1 MSNNDNGLKHIA
13 VVGNP
18 NTGKSTLFNVLTG
31 LRQKVGNYPGVT
43 VEHHT
48 GITSLG
54 DQAVELIDV
63 PGCYSLAAHSP
74 DEMLAI
80 DVLTGQLAEAR
91 QPDAVLVV
99 VDASN
104 LRRNLFFATQ
114 VLELGLPTVIALNM
128 SDVAAEHHIHIDLA
142 ALSDSLGAPVVPCS
156 AAKNEGLAELKKA
169 LASAVNRSSHGSSIN
184 LLPVISATAQQL
196 SQQTPFANARI
207 ATCDIQRALIDFEG
221 YAAQRIQNQLGEL
234 ATQALVQGRQSIA
247 DQLHDDSPLGAVE
260 ARSRYRWIDQQLKHI
275 ISGQAQRPTKWVDRL
290 DTALA
295 HPLIGTL
302 GFVMVMATVF
312 QAVFAWAVPFMDA
325 IDAGT
330 SAVGGWVGGAL
341 PDGALNSLIVDGVI
355 AGVGSVVIFLPQILI
370 LFAFILLLEDIGY
383 MARAAFM
390 MDRLM
395 RWCGLSGQSFIPML
409 SSFACAV
416 PGIMATRVIPERKD
430 RIATILA
437 APFMTCSARLPV
449 YALLIAAFV
458 PHHTWLGGL
467 INLPGLVLLGLYL
480 LGIAGGIFTAWLF
493 KKTVL
498 RGVTPPFLLELPPFR
513 RPNWRSFAINLAERA
528 MIFLRRAGTV
538 IFAVTIIVWG
548 ATYFPRNAGLEQQR
562 DQQIAAVQQLNLGA
576 ETSTTSIEE
585 RIAEIENQ
593 YAADHL
599 DQSILGRMGHSIEPL
614 FAPLGWDWRVS
625 AAVLAS
631 FPAREVVVAV
641 LGTIYAVG
649 AEADETDQTLI
660 ERLRS
665 AQWPDGRPV
674 FTTGMA
680 IGLLIFYAWCL
691 QCMATIAT
699 IRRETGGWRWPIVAW
714 SYMTLLGY
722 LGALLAYQV
731 IG

>member
-1 MSNNDNGLKHIA
+1 MSHNDNGLKQVA

-48 GITSLG
+48 GITNLG
-54 DQAVELIDV
+54 DQVVELIDV

-80 DVLTGQLAEAR
+80 DVLTGQLPNAPEPNAI
-91 QPDAVLVV
+91 LIV

-114 VLELGLPTVIALNM
+114 VLELGLPTVVALNM
-128 SDVAAEHHIHIDLA
+128 SDVAEERHIHINLT
-142 ALSDSLGAPVVPCS
+142 ALSDSLGAPVIPCS
-156 AAKNEGLAELKKA
+156 AAKSEGLVALKKA
-169 LASAVNRSSHGSSIN
+169 LADAINGNGNRSSIN

-196 SQQTPFANARI
+196 AQQAPFSMASVAVN
-207 ATCDIQRALIDFEG
+207 DIQRALIDFNG
-221 YAAQRIQNQLGEL
+221 FAAQRIQNQLGQSAE
-234 ATQALVQGRQSIA
+234 QALVQGRASIA
-247 DQLHDDSPLGAVE
+247 DQLKDDSPLGAIE
-260 ARSRYRWIDQQLKHI
+260 ARSRYRWIDQQLKTI
-275 ISGQAQRPTKWVDRL
+275 ISGKAERPTKWVDRL
-290 DTALA
+290 DSTLA

-302 GFVMVMATVF
+302 GFIVVMATVF

-330 SAVGGWVGGAL
+330 SAVGSWVGNTL
-341 PDGALNSLIVDGVI
+341 PEGALNSLVVDGII

-458 PHHTWLGGL
+458 PHTTWLGGL

-513 RPNWRSFAINLAERA
+513 RPNWRSFAINLTERGS
-528 MIFLRRAGTV
+528 IFLRRAGTV

-548 ATYFPRNAGLEQQR
+548 ATYFPRNPLLEQQR
-562 DQQIAAVQQLNLGA
+562 DQQIADVVQLQLNTHA
-576 ETSTTSIEE
+576 TEA

-593 YAADHL
+593 YAANHL

-660 ERLRS
+660 DRLRN
-665 AQWPDGRPV
+665 ATWPDGRKV
-674 FTTGMA
+674 FSTGMA

-699 IRRETGGWRWPIVAW
+699 IRRETGGWRWPLVAW

-722 LGALLAYQV
+722 LGALVAYQV
-731 IG
+731 LG

>member
-1 MSNNDNGLKHIA
+1 MADGKLTNKHIA

-43 VEHHT
+43 VEQHT
-48 GITSLG
+48 GLCQLG
-54 DQAVELIDV
+54 NQTVELIDV

-74 DEMLAI
+74 DEILAI
-80 DVLTGQLAEAR
+80 DVLTGNLDGLAK
-91 QPDAVLVV
+91 PDAVVIV

-114 VLELGLPTVIALNM
+114 VLELGLPTIVALNM
-128 SDVAAEHHIHIDLA
+128 SDVAAERDIHVDVA
-142 ALSDSLGAPVVPCS
+142 ALSHCLAAPVVEIVASKSLGLKALKAAMTDALMAEATHPELDLLPEIS
-156 AAKNEGLAELKKA
+156 AAANQ
-169 LASAVNRSSHGSSIN
+169 LASRE
-184 LLPVISATAQQL
+184 
-196 SQQTPFANARI
+196 PFASADI
-207 ATCDIQRALIDFEG
+207 PATDIQRALIDFDG
-221 YAAQRIQNQLGEL
+221 YAAKRMIDRLGE
-234 ATQALVQGRQSIA
+234 QAQHALEQCRKPLEVDA
-247 DQLHDDSPLGAVE
+247 PLGATE
-260 ARSRYRWIDQQLKHI
+260 ARSRYHWVDQQLSRI
-275 ISGQAQRPTKWVDRL
+275 VSGAQQRQTKVIDRL
-290 DTALA
+290 DNLLA
-295 HPLIGTL
+295 HPLAGSL
-302 GFVMVMATVF
+302 GFVLVMATVF
-312 QAVFAWAVPFMDA
+312 QAVFAWAVPFMDL
-325 IDAGT
+325 IDGATSSAG
-330 SAVGGWVGGAL
+330 AWLGDAL
-341 PDGALNSLIVDGVI
+341 PAGALNSLLVDGVI
-355 AGVGSVVIFLPQILI
+355 AGVGSVVIFLPQIII
-370 LFAFILLLEDIGY
+370 LFAFILLLEDVGY

-458 PHHTWLGGL
+458 PHQTWLGGI
-467 INLPGLVLLGLYL
+467 INLPGLVLLGLYF
-480 LGIAGGIFTAWLF
+480 LGIFGGIFTAWLF

-498 RGVTPPFLLELPPFR
+498 RGATPPFLLELPPFR
-513 RPNWRSFAINLAERA
+513 RPNWRSFAINLTERG
-528 MIFLRRAGTV
+528 MIFLRRAGTI
-538 IFAVTIIVWG
+538 IFAVTVIVWG
-548 ATYFPRNAGLEQQR
+548 ATYFPRNAVLEQDR
-562 DQQIAAVQQLNLGA
+562 DQKVAAIEQLPIAAEQQATQIAEV
-576 ETSTTSIEE
+576 
-585 RIAEIENQ
+585 ENQ
-593 YAADHL
+593 YAAAHL
-599 DQSILGRMGHSIEPL
+599 DQSLLGRMGHGIEPL

-631 FPAREVVVAV
+631 FPAREVVIAV

-649 AEADETDQTLI
+649 SEADETDQTLI
-660 ERLRS
+660 SRLRS
-665 AQWPDGRPV
+665 AKWPDGRTV
-674 FTTGMA
+674 FTPGMA

-699 IRRETGGWRWPIVAW
+699 MRRETGSWRWPAVAW

-722 LGALLAYQV
+722 LGALFAYQV